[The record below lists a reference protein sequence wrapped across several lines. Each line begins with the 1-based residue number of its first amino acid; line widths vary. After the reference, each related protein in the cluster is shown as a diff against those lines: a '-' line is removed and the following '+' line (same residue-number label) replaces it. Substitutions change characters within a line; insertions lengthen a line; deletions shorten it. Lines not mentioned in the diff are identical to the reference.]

1 MVSRRRREA
10 GQALLMVTLVLLLLM
25 LGIAMVDDA
34 LAARLR
40 ATRDESLRVELDALA
55 DAAMAEALANLAAGS
70 SYPGAPAHPFARG
83 VISSRVVWL
92 GETRYEV
99 SASGWLGARLRAL
112 RAEVDMPWGRP
123 IVRSWRVLPAATIIE
138 SGR

>member
-1 MVSRRRREA
+1 MVSRRRHET

-25 LGIAMVDDA
+25 LGIGLVDDA

-83 VISSRVVWL
+83 MISSRIVWL
-92 GETRYEV
+92 AETRYEV
-99 SASGWLGARLRAL
+99 TALGSLGARQRAL
-112 RAEVDMPWGRP
+112 RAEVDRPWGRP
-123 IVRSWRVLPAATIIE
+123 IVSSWRVLPATTILE
-138 SGR
+138 